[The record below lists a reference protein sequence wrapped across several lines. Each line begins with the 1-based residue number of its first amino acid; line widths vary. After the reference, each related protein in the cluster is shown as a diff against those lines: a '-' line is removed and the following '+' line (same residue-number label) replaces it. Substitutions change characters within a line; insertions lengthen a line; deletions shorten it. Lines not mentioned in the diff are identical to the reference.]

1 MSYAPDF
8 VARILTIRH
17 FAGKKKIDKNN
28 FFKDWH
34 DFTLHRREF
43 QRSYTMLPS
52 VARVGLLTLVFATS
66 TISAQTPKPGPP
78 VIISVATRDFAV
90 EFAGER
96 AWTFYRIL
104 HKGEIITDKVGFYGT
119 VFSAEG
125 GKWIGTGHTDG
136 GVEKVES
143 VELKVDGKPCDL
155 TDKAA
160 YHGSRAE
167 LHKKS
172 MMGPIKLEATYV
184 VTDDAVL
191 EHHRYEATEEVK
203 IGTLY
208 AFMHP
213 WLPRT
218 TEWIAEKADGSMVEG
233 TFNTARDFKLRD
245 DVRWTAIFD
254 PVGKR
259 AMLAWY
265 PTPLTGQGIKTGYW
279 DQTAYHK
286 LYNQIYS
293 HATVP
298 AGAKFEAAVIIRA
311 VETGAADW
319 KSAAKRLAEETK
331 VLQTAGKFGAW

>member
-1 MSYAPDF
+1 MEKLF
-8 VARILTIRH
+8 
-17 FAGKKKIDKNN
+17 G
-28 FFKDWH
+28 
-34 DFTLHRREF
+34 FTSCLPLHRQCRD
-43 QRSYTMLPS
+43 RTLTMLPNRLKTGVMVLALAS
-52 VARVGLLTLVFATS
+52 STLFSQT
-66 TISAQTPKPGPP
+66 TTPKPGPP
-78 VIISVATRDFAV
+78 VIFSVATRDFTV

-136 GVEKVES
+136 GVEKIES
-143 VELKVDGKPCDL
+143 VELRVDGKNCDL
-155 TDKAA
+155 ANKAA
-160 YHGSRAE
+160 YHGSRAA
-167 LHKKS
+167 LHKHS

-184 VTDDAVL
+184 VTDDAIL

-218 TEWIAEKADGSMVEG
+218 TEWIAEKTDGSIVEG
-233 TFNTARDFKLRD
+233 SFNTAKDFKLHD
-245 DVRWTAIFD
+245 DVRWTAIYD

-265 PTPLTGQGIKTGYW
+265 PTPLVGQGIKTGYW

-311 VETGAADW
+311 VETDASGW
-319 KSAAKRLAEETK
+319 KEVAKKLAEETK
-331 VLQTAGKFGAW
+331 TLEAAGKFGTW